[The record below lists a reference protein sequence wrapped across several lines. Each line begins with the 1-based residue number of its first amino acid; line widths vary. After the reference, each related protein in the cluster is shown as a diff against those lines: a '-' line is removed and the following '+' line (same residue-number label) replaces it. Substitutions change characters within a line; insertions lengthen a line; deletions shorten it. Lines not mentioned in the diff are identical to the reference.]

1 MGVLYETGTA
11 YPSQAPEFTPDF
23 WLGACYSSIL
33 LLFYYVSVGS
43 EFRVVLSATVTG
55 NVGSV
60 VSLLEFVSN
69 CNVE

>member
-1 MGVLYETGTA
+1 MRQGL
-11 YPSQAPEFTPDF
+11 
-23 WLGACYSSIL
+23 LILRKHLSSPPIFGWVPVIHRFL